1 MGGSRTNENYYWQKT
16 VFVIMVTA
24 YNVPIKVYKGGLVC
38 GTANFSSLVQHG
50 NTCDT
55 GVDMSLMTPEHIC
68 IGI

>member
-1 MGGSRTNENYYWQKT
+1 
-16 VFVIMVTA
+16 MVTA